1 MWRVYFQNKIIII
14 FFIPATT
21 EGKHPVL
28 KMTSKIPS
36 IQTQEEVSRKLSQ
49 MIEKAVVSS

>member
-1 MWRVYFQNKIIII
+1 MCLFPKQDQNY
-14 FFIPATT
+14 FFIPATIG
-21 EGKHPVL
+21 GKHLVL

-36 IQTQEEVSRKLSQ
+36 IQTQEEVSRKLSE